1 MKSLIM
7 RCRLKKI
14 LRQMLSFELSCL
26 KYSVPGSY
34 SRDMKMCNKE
44 KPRQEG
50 GMVLFIDLSVGN
62 HIMPK
67 YVSTY
72 FRALKLS

>member
-1 MKSLIM
+1 M
-7 RCRLKKI
+7 C
-14 LRQMLSFELSCL
+14 F

-44 KPRQEG
+44 KPRQES
-50 GMVLFIDLSVGN
+50 GMALFIDLSVGN

-67 YVSTY
+67 YVHVSTY